1 VTATIIWKEI
11 TTAFKGRAIAYA
23 VEDGIVKV
31 RTARG
36 EKATHLG
43 GTNAIWVAGACC
55 ANWRRKERRNK
66 RKRRM

>member
-1 VTATIIWKEI
+1 MTATIIWKEI
-11 TTAFKGRAIAYA
+11 TTKGRAISGAYA

-43 GTNAIWVAGACC
+43 GTNAIWVAGRLLRELA
-55 ANWRRKERRNK
+55 AEGKA
-66 RKRRM
+66 